1 MLWNDVFVCGSGR
14 FLPPRVDIAS
24 IREKSE
30 VNKKAIELSGF
41 QSFTASPNLT
51 APRMA
56 ARAASAA
63 LQHSERDIHDVA
75 MLVYA
80 CFDEQDHVAPVC
92 HVQRILGIPGALA
105 FELGAGSNGGATG
118 LVVAASHLRVD
129 PSAVTTLVVAACRYL
144 PPRWERWNPTL
155 NVFMSDGAAAAVL
168 SRDTGFARLVATS
181 HTSATELERLGAPL
195 TTTDG
200 ARERNPMLV
209 ESTGL
214 EPYLT
219 IIQEAVQTAVEQIL
233 REAEV
238 KIKDVTKFV
247 ITALGLSQLSAI
259 IFEPLG
265 INADRST
272 WTFARELGHVG
283 PCDQLL
289 GLDHLIREGQLQQGD
304 TILIIGIGLGFRFTC
319 ALLEITDSHGGP
331 TMSIQGRA

>member
-14 FLPPRVDIAS
+14 FLPSRVDIAS
-24 IREKSE
+24 AGEKSE
-30 VNKKAIELSGF
+30 INKKAIELSDF
-41 QSFTASPNLT
+41 QSFTASPDLT

-80 CFDEQDHVAPVC
+80 CFDEQDHSAPVC
-92 HVQRILGIPGALA
+92 HIQRTLGIPSALA
-105 FELGAGSNGGATG
+105 FELGAASNGGATG
-118 LVVAASHLRVD
+118 LVAAASHLRAD
-129 PSAVTTLVVAACRYL
+129 PSAVTTLVVAAGRYL
-144 PPRWERWNPTL
+144 TPRWERLNPML
-155 NVFMSDGAAAAVL
+155 NLIIGDGAAAAVL

-181 HTSATELERLGAPL
+181 HTSAAELETLCAPL

-200 ARERNPMLV
+200 ARERKPMLI

-214 EPYLT
+214 GPYLT
-219 IIQEAVQTAVEQIL
+219 ILQEAVQAAVGQVL

-247 ITALGLSQLSAI
+247 ITALGLAQLSAVV
-259 IFEPLG
+259 FEPLG

-319 ALLEITDSHGGP
+319 ALLEITD
-331 TMSIQGRA
+331 RAVCHLR